1 MGLAHWPLR
10 RWIVAA
16 GVTLATALVIGVPSG
31 IISTPFYHG
40 MTPVLWWNPP
50 IWAGTAILAG
60 LVSATYVRSALPTRR
75 PGQTSGV
82 ASLVSLFA
90 VGCPICNKIVVAVVG
105 VSGALNL
112 WAPVQP
118 ILEVLSVAALAA
130 SLVVRLR
137 GERRCPVPSRM
148 RAA

>member
-1 MGLAHWPLR
+1 MGLAQWPLR
-10 RWIVAA
+10 RWVVAA
-16 GVTLATALVIGVPSG
+16 GVTLVTALMVGVPTG
-31 IISTPFYHG
+31 IIATPFYHR

-50 IWAGTAILAG
+50 VWAVTAILAG
-60 LVSATYVRSALPTRR
+60 LVSATYMRSALPARR

-82 ASLVSLFA
+82 ASVVSLLA

-118 ILEVLSVAALAA
+118 VLAVLSVAALAA
-130 SLVVRLR
+130 SLVLRLR
-137 GERRCPVPSRM
+137 GERRCPVPSRT